1 MREIRQSGSE
11 GGGTGSAGSPYPYQ
25 NPVVGG
31 LSRGRSFEAPH
42 SFLSIPNSELRTP
55 NSELP
60 FSFRIPNSEFRIALD
75 VAAIH
80 WSAEKV
86 LPVFAQGLIFSP

>member
-42 SFLSIPNSELRTP
+42 SFLSNSEFRIP

-60 FSFRIPNSEFRIALD
+60 FSFQTPNSEFRIAL
-75 VAAIH
+75 
-80 WSAEKV
+80 
-86 LPVFAQGLIFSP
+86 LIPNSELRIPNFP